1 MTEEDELWVPETWEK
16 EDEDKMV
23 KRVGEGFEQ
32 CLELSEGCTCECHL
46 LLPSPNTSPD
56 LLDGRSGVWRGL
68 LADP

>member
-32 CLELSEGCTCECHL
+32 CLELSEGCTCE
-46 LLPSPNTSPD
+46 LPSLVLLIPIFPRD
-56 LLDGRSGVWRGL
+56 LLN
-68 LADP
+68 P